1 MDIPTY
7 FFSHSMT
14 VEQVKSVYKQWAM
27 KLHPDLH
34 QDGKEF
40 YTDCMKELNKQY
52 ESALRNCDGQE
63 SVGSDGKSHT
73 YKYDYAF
80 EKEITQVIETLIA
93 NLSDRILNNEIDV
106 YLIGIYVWIGRTS
119 KEMTDVRK
127 VLGKV
132 DDGGLGFR
140 WNSTRMMWYW
150 KPEGV
155 RSYKSSKGLA
165 HIAAQYG
172 YTNIKD
178 EVKKPSGKS
187 RAKAIA

>member
-52 ESALRNCDGQE
+52 ESALRNCDGQD
-63 SVGSDGKSHT
+63 SVGSDGKSHKYT
-73 YKYDYAF
+73 YSHEREQSVQA
-80 EKEITQVIETLIA
+80 VIDTLISK
-93 NLSDRILNNEIDV
+93 LRDRLLADEIDIL
-106 YLIGIYVWIGRTS
+106 LIGVYVWIGRTS
-119 KEMTDVRK
+119 KEMTDVRE
-127 VLGKV
+127 VLKENK
-132 DDGGLGFR
+132 FI
-140 WNSTRMMWYW
+140 WNSNRGMWFW
-150 KPEGV
+150 KPQDIKSY
-155 RSYKSSKGLA
+155 RSNKGLA
-165 HIAAQYG
+165 DLASKYG
-172 YTNIKD
+172 YSNIKD
-178 EVKKPSGKS
+178 EVKKPSGKA